1 MWRFR
6 AVTVLLLFIAGICL
20 ACNYRNA
27 PPKNPTEE
35 GTATINLSAVTNSS
49 LTEVFHEVKQ
59 SSRLPNAVLEK
70 LGGIAD
76 PGQPFNATDVVD
88 TKLPMRRLV
97 VAAISEKYCI
107 VTYWKGG
114 IALGLKTSIFELSA
128 GRVKRIWVSAG
139 GGLNFRDLKET
150 VESGRLLRF
159 QPVPVAPHFTK

>member
-6 AVTVLLLFIAGICL
+6 AVTAFLLIIVGICL

-27 PPKNPTEE
+27 PPKNPTED

-49 LTEVFHEVKQ
+49 HTEVFHEVKQ
-59 SSRLPNAVLEK
+59 SSRLPNAVLDK

-76 PGQPFNATDVVD
+76 PGQPYNATDVVD
-88 TKLPMRRLV
+88 TKLSMRQLI
-97 VAAISEKYCI
+97 VAAVSEKYCI

-114 IALGLKTSIFELSA
+114 IALGLETSVFELSA
-128 GRVKRIWVSAG
+128 GRVNRIWVSAG

-159 QPVPVAPHFTK
+159 QPVPAAG